1 MSWSTAWSPCG
12 APAPSFSPAPRCAPP
27 IAREAIDGRDSLRR
41 DAVRA
46 LHLRAGHDDPRRRR
60 RLGGGPGA
68 GADLAPDGN
77 DRALHAVPH
86 RGRPLPALR
95 ALRRAAPV
103 VAFLPRRLSLDFDR
117 SGLRLS
123 RDARGA
129 DGDPV
134 FLSLRA
140 RRAELARQERG
151 VSAWASRLSV
161 AFI

>member
-12 APAPSFSPAPRCAPP
+12 ALAPSFSPAQRCARP
-27 IAREAIDGRDSLRR
+27 ISREATDGRDSLRR

-68 GADLAPDGN
+68 GANLAPDGN
-77 DRALHAVPH
+77 DRALHAVPDG
-86 RGRPLPALR
+86 GRSVPALR

-103 VAFLPRRLSLDFDR
+103 AAVLPRRLSLESDCR
-117 SGLRLS
+117 GLRLS

-134 FLSLRA
+134 FLGLRA